1 VTSPHFAWLPPE
13 INSALLYAGPGS
25 APLHAAAEAWDG
37 LAENLAT
44 SASSFFSVASDLANG
59 AWQGPSAKA
68 MLTVATQY
76 VSWLKAAAAQAEA
89 TSSQAAAIAGAF
101 ETALSATVQPAV
113 VSANRAL
120 VQLLANTNYLGQNAP
135 TIMDIESAYEQM
147 WATDVAA
154 MSGYH
159 ADASAAADQL
169 APWQHVMQ
177 NLGVHFSNGNLTF
190 GPHAATGNLAHHL
203 SGMTGLDHTGGH
215 VGSWLTDTPGAGF
228 ANAGPDAGMLGSS
241 HYVTGGVGAANVHS
255 GLLSSP
261 TAGTGFNPGTT
272 NPGLLSALG
281 SGAIPTGLPD

>member
-1 VTSPHFAWLPPE
+1 
-13 INSALLYAGPGS
+13 
-25 APLHAAAEAWDG
+25 
-37 LAENLAT
+37 
-44 SASSFFSVASDLANG
+44 
-59 AWQGPSAKA
+59 
-68 MLTVATQY
+68 
-76 VSWLKAAAAQAEA
+76 
-89 TSSQAAAIAGAF
+89 
-101 ETALSATVQPAV
+101 
-113 VSANRAL
+113 
-120 VQLLANTNYLGQNAP
+120 
-135 TIMDIESAYEQM
+135 MDIESAYEQM

-215 VGSWLTDTPGAGF
+215 VGSWLTDTPGDRVRQRRARTR
-228 ANAGPDAGMLGSS
+228 ACSASS
-241 HYVTGGVGAANVHS
+241 HYVTGGMGAANVHS

-272 NPGLLSALG
+272 NPGLLSDLG
-281 SGAIPTGLPD
+281 SGAIPTGSPD